1 MPSSQGRSGYLSRGS
16 RSQVL
21 ESQSKC
27 HLGAGVVK
35 NQGPGQSAFCR
46 CLARWLAEE
55 SRGLASDMLL
65 WLDLFIKSLSLTGK
79 EAVPLRA
86 SSIGIALV
94 LSACTP
100 ESMGAGCGL
109 QESFEGAVEEV
120 APGQN
125 QGSSAPTSASAPSSS
140 PSLRKPKEA
149 RGSTV
154 DAQAA
159 SRGDE
164 TSPDVTRA
172 RTELDRPWAHNTG
185 PANPA
190 ALRPSGSLTIET
202 DGAVVEDLDITGEV
216 IINANNVTLRNFR
229 INATS
234 WYGINVSGSGVVI
247 EDGEIFNMLSAG
259 ILGGGYTARRLHIHD
274 SEGDAIKSSGSVLVE
289 YSFIEKLGRK
299 PDSHADG
306 NQTRGGSNITFRYNN
321 IWMPVPGSSNY
332 PGSPYK
338 ANANFM
344 LQQNID
350 NFVIESNWL
359 NGGGYTIYCPD
370 GGGVYIRN
378 NMFGRDYKYGVVTG
392 NCAEW
397 SGNVWEATG
406 EPL

>member
-1 MPSSQGRSGYLSRGS
+1 
-16 RSQVL
+16 
-21 ESQSKC
+21 
-27 HLGAGVVK
+27 
-35 NQGPGQSAFCR
+35 
-46 CLARWLAEE
+46 
-55 SRGLASDMLL
+55 
-65 WLDLFIKSLSLTGK
+65 
-79 EAVPLRA
+79 
-86 SSIGIALV
+86 
-94 LSACTP
+94 
-100 ESMGAGCGL
+100 
-109 QESFEGAVEEV
+109 
-120 APGQN
+120 
-125 QGSSAPTSASAPSSS
+125 
-140 PSLRKPKEA
+140 
-149 RGSTV
+149 
-154 DAQAA
+154 
-159 SRGDE
+159 
-164 TSPDVTRA
+164 
-172 RTELDRPWAHNTG
+172 
-185 PANPA
+185 
-190 ALRPSGSLTIET
+190 
-202 DGAVVEDLDITGEV
+202 VEDLDITGEV

-274 SEGDAIKSSGSVLVE
+274 SEGDAIKAGGSVLVE
-289 YSFIEKLGRK
+289 YCFIEKLGRK

-344 LQQNID
+344 LQQNIN

-359 NGGGYTIYCPD
+359 NGGNYTIYCPD

-378 NMFGRDYKYGVVTG
+378 NRFGRDYQYGVITG
-392 NCAEW
+392 NCAER